1 MCLIPPKAPDI
12 PEARPL
18 APMAEKTADAPVL
31 GEKRTTQKPR
41 PRNPRSVRGGLGSLR
56 IPMRGRG
63 I

>member
-1 MCLIPPKAPDI
+1 MPDI

-41 PRNPRSVRGGLGSLR
+41 PKNPRSVRGGVGSLR